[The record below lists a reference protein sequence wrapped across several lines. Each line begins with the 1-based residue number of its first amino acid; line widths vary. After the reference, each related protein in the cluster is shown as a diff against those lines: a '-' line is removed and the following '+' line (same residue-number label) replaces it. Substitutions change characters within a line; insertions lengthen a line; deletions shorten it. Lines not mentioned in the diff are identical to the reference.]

1 MGVRMRKKDN
11 FANGETTV
19 IGAGTVVD
27 GNVSLSASARIDGI
41 INGDVTSKGTLIVGS
56 EGSVNGN
63 ITTMDLM
70 VAGNVKGNVTA
81 DGKIAMVA
89 KGKLYGDISTKTLTI
104 DESALFQGK
113 CLMDTTVVENK
124 EENQENSKEENQ
136 TEA

>member
-1 MGVRMRKKDN
+1 MRKKDN

-81 DGKIAMVA
+81 DEKIAMVA